1 MCSPNHYY
9 GAVSK
14 RCEAMGPE
22 LGTTAAAA
30 LSEQWLSQTDK
41 VFDFYKPL
49 HAQYAPEA
57 PIWITETA
65 DAACGGNPWGSTFLD
80 TFRYVDQMGR
90 LAKRGVK
97 AIFHNTLA
105 SSEYGL
111 IDQSDFRPRPS
122 YWAALL
128 WRRLMGTVVL
138 DAGSPREGLHL
149 YAQCLRGHPGGVAL
163 LAINNSRT
171 DRSEITLLTAS
182 VRYTLSAPTLQS
194 ASVVLNR
201 QPLKLDPND
210 DLPEIKG
217 RATAAG
223 PIQFAPATI
232 AFMAIPEAA
241 NAACA
246 ANNG

>member
-1 MCSPNHYY
+1 MPKFDVFSYHYY
-9 GAVSK
+9 GAVSE
-14 RCEAMGPE
+14 RCEAMGPG

-30 LSEQWLSQTDK
+30 LSEKWLSRTDG

-49 HAQYAPEA
+49 HAQYAPGT

-111 IDQSDFRPRPS
+111 IDQSDFRPRPN

-163 LAINNSRT
+163 AGDQQQPHGPQR
-171 DRSEITLLTAS
+171 DHAAYSERALYAFSAHPS
-182 VRYTLSAPTLQS
+182 VGLGDA
-194 ASVVLNR
+194 
-201 QPLKLDPND
+201 
-210 DLPEIKG
+210 E
-217 RATAAG
+217 RATARARS
-223 PIQFAPATI
+223 
-232 AFMAIPEAA
+232 ER
-241 NAACA
+241 
-246 ANNG
+246 